1 MSRGLEPL
9 IVVGAGG
16 HARTVIGVVLA
27 GEKWSVAGLIVENG
41 AKSNG
46 TVLGVNLLGGLETL
60 PELLAARISKAVVA
74 VGDNN
79 ARQRLAEELL
89 AAGFELATV
98 VHPSAHIMVAAQL
111 GSGSFVHASS
121 VVGPECSI
129 GRNVIIQPV
138 CVIGHE
144 TVVGDTVQFCAGVNI
159 GGKVRIGDRSF
170 FGPGAVVYPGIQI
183 GCDVSIG
190 ANTVINRD
198 LSDGS
203 VVVST
208 QARSVRSA
216 VTGGRVNGQG

>member
-1 MSRGLEPL
+1 MSCGLEPL
-9 IVVGAGG
+9 IIVGAGG

-27 GEKWSVAGLIVENG
+27 GAKWSVAGLIAENCPKG
-41 AKSNG
+41 DG
-46 TVLGVNLLGGLETL
+46 TVLGVNLLGGLESL
-60 PELLAARISKAVVA
+60 PELRAARISKAVIA

-79 ARQRLAEELL
+79 ARQRLSETLIAT
-89 AAGFELATV
+89 GFELATV
-98 VHPSAHIMVAAQL
+98 IHPSAHIMVAGQI
-111 GSGSFVHASS
+111 GVGSFIHACS
-121 VVGPECSI
+121 VVGPECNI
-129 GRNVIIQPV
+129 GRNVIIQPM

-144 TVVGDTVQFCAGVNI
+144 TVVGETAQFCAGVNI

-198 LSDGS
+198 LPDGS
-203 VVVST
+203 VVVSK

-216 VTGGRVNGQG
+216 GTGAE

>member
-9 IVVGAGG
+9 IIVGAGG

-27 GEKWSVAGLIVENG
+27 GAKWSVAGLIAENCPKG
-41 AKSNG
+41 DR
-46 TVLGVNLLGGLETL
+46 TVLGFNLLGGLESL
-60 PELLAARISKAVVA
+60 PELRAARICKAVIA
-74 VGDNN
+74 VGQNS
-79 ARQRLAEELL
+79 ARQRLAENLL

-98 VHPSAHIMVAAQL
+98 IHPSAHIMVAAQI
-111 GSGSFVHASS
+111 GFGSFIHASS
-121 VVGPECSI
+121 VVGPECNI
-129 GRNVIIQPV
+129 GRNVIVQPM

-144 TVVGDTVQFCAGVNI
+144 TVVGETAQFCAGVKI

-198 LSDGS
+198 LPDGS
-203 VVVST
+203 VVVGK
-208 QARSVRSA
+208 QARSTRSA
-216 VTGGRVNGQG
+216 VTSG